1 MLFQMHYVISLSL
14 VTACSAG
21 NIIDLSHK
29 HGPSTYMTIFGNPG
43 YNLTTLVKGSA
54 TFGFYIE
61 LNYYGTSEHGGTHI
75 DAPSH
80 FAAGGI
86 PIDEIPIEHT
96 ILDGVMLDF
105 SQEAALNHEFAVSVQ
120 RLKDWEKEHGK
131 IPKESAVLFYFGWYQ
146 KFNDETHYRGT
157 RDYANPLTYRYPY
170 VTIEA
175 ARWLLDERG
184 VRAYGSDTLSVDP
197 FQINDKH
204 SKFPIHVL
212 VLPQNRI
219 IVENLRDLDKLPPR
233 NFRFHFSPVKYVGA
247 SGTQVRAYGITY
259 DAAGNGAG
267 VTQLS
272 SLVVIV
278 CVAHLISLV
287 IRT

>member
-1 MLFQMHYVISLSL
+1 MAFLMYYVISTFL
-14 VTACSAG
+14 VTSCSAG
-21 NIIDLSHK
+21 KIIDLSHK
-29 HGPSTYMTIFGNPG
+29 HDPNTLTSLHGHPQ
-43 YNLTTLVKGSA
+43 YNLSRIYKGTEA
-54 TFGFYIE
+54 LGVYVE
-61 LNYYGTSEHGGTHI
+61 LNYYGSSEHGGTHI

-80 FAAGGI
+80 FVEGGT

-96 ILDGVMLDF
+96 ILEGVMLDL
-105 SQEAALNHEFAVSVQ
+105 SQEAARNQDYTVSVQ

-146 KFNDETHYRGT
+146 KFNDETQYRGT
-157 RDYANPLTYRYPY
+157 RELGNALTYQYPY

-197 FQINDKH
+197 FQINGKH

-212 VLPQNRI
+212 VLSQHRI

-259 DAAGNGAG
+259 DAAGNGADA
-267 VTQLS
+267 VHATSFAAMFAEL
-272 SLVVIV
+272 
-278 CVAHLISLV
+278 LIH
-287 IRT
+287 RW